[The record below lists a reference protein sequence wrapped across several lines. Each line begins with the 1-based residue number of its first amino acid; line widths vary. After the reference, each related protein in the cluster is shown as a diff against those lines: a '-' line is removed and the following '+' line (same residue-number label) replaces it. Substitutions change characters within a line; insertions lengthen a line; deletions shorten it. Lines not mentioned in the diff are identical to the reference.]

1 MLVTGAAGLIGRATL
16 DRLAARGVPAN
27 ALVLDD
33 PGDLQ
38 AELVVTGDARDPE
51 VVRAALIDADA
62 VIHLAAIP
70 TPLNDPAPTVFAVNT
85 QATFTVLEE
94 AGRAG
99 IRQVALAST
108 ICVTGL
114 VFPTR
119 PLQAP
124 YVPID
129 VDMPSQAEDPY
140 ALSKQADE
148 LTAAMMAR
156 RHGMGV
162 VALRLPFVGD
172 VEGRLRGYKEQL
184 ATDPAR
190 HAGSMWAYLDARD
203 AARAF
208 ELALRAGV
216 PGTAAVVYVAAPT
229 TQAALPT
236 EELVRRYHP
245 DAQQRAPL
253 PGHTVPVDLTPAR
266 ELLGF
271 EAEYVY

>member
-16 DRLAARGVPAN
+16 DLLATCGVPAN
-27 ALVLDD
+27 ALVLED
-33 PGDLQ
+33 PGDLP
-38 AELVVTGDARDPE
+38 AELVVAGDARDPQ
-51 VVRAALIDADA
+51 VVRAALAGADA

-70 TPLNDPAPTVFAVNT
+70 TPLHDPAATVFAVNT

-94 AGRAG
+94 AGLAG

-114 VFPTR
+114 VFAAQ

-129 VDMPSQAEDPY
+129 IDMPSQAEDPY

-162 VALRLPFVGD
+162 VALRLPFVGGLD
-172 VEGRLRGYKEQL
+172 DRMRGYKEQL
-184 ATDPAR
+184 ATDPGR
-190 HAGSMWAYLDARD
+190 HARSMWAYLDTRD

-208 ELALRAGV
+208 ELALGAGV
-216 PGTAAVVYVAAPT
+216 PGSAAVVYVAAPT

-236 EELVRRYHP
+236 EELLRRYHP
-245 DAQQRAPL
+245 DAQRRAPL
-253 PGHTVPVDLTPAR
+253 PGHTVPVDLTAAR

-271 EAEYVY
+271 EAKYVY

>member
-1 MLVTGAAGLIGRATL
+1 MLVTGAAGRIGRAML
-16 DRLAARGVPAN
+16 ELLADRGVPVN
-27 ALVLDD
+27 ALVLED
-33 PGDLQ
+33 PGDLP
-38 AELVVTGDARDPE
+38 AELVVTGDARDPQ
-51 VVRAALIDADA
+51 VVQAALAGADA

-70 TPLNDPAPTVFAVNT
+70 TPMHDPAAEVFAVNT

-94 AGRAG
+94 AGLAG

-114 VFPTR
+114 VFPSR

-129 VDMPSQAEDPY
+129 IDMPSQAEDPY

-162 VALRLPFVGD
+162 VALRLPYVGGID
-172 VEGRLRGYKEQL
+172 DRLREYTEEL
-184 ATDPAR
+184 ATDPGL
-190 HAGSMWAYLDARD
+190 HAGSLWAYLDSRD

-216 PGTAAVVYVAAPT
+216 PGTSAVVYVAAPT
-229 TQAALPT
+229 TMAAQPT

-245 DAQQRAPL
+245 DAELRAPL
-253 PGHTVPVDLTPAR
+253 PGRTVPVDLGPAR
-266 ELLGF
+266 SLLGF

>member
-1 MLVTGAAGLIGRATL
+1 MLVTGAAGLIGRAML
-16 DRLAARGVPAN
+16 DRLAERGVIAN

-33 PGDLQ
+33 PGDLP
-38 AELVVTGDARDPE
+38 AALVVAGDARDPQ
-51 VVRAALIDADA
+51 VVRAALTGADA

-70 TPLNDPAPTVFAVNT
+70 TPRGHPAADVFAVNT

-94 AGRAG
+94 AGLAG
-99 IRQVALAST
+99 IGRVAIAST

-114 VFPTR
+114 VFPAR

-129 VDMPSQAEDPY
+129 VAMPSQAEDPY

-162 VALRLPFVGD
+162 VALRLPFVGGVD
-172 VEGRLRGYKEQL
+172 DRLRTYAAEL
-184 ATDPAR
+184 ATDPGL
-190 HAGSMWAYLDARD
+190 HAGSLWAHLDSRD

-208 ELALRAGV
+208 ELALNAGV
-216 PGTAAVVYVAAPT
+216 PGSAAVVYVAAPT
-229 TQAALPT
+229 TLAPQPT

-245 DAQQRAPL
+245 RAQLRAPL
-253 PGHTVPVDLTPAR
+253 PGNTVPVDLSPAR

-271 EAEYVY
+271 EAQF